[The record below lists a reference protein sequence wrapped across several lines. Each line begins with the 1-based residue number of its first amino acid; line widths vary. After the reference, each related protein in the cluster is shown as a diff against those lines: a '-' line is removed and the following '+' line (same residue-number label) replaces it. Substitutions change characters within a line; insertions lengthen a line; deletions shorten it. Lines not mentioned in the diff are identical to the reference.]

1 METQNWI
8 TISKINDSRGF
19 VEKIELTEGIK
30 AAYDFDGVICEDC
43 PKGIPND
50 KEKYIKFLRTAKPL
64 YLPHTS
70 QIPMIITGRHEQYRK
85 VTMDWLEEHGLSVDP
100 KKLIMRPFEKDD
112 NIWVEQVSLFKGGLY
127 KISNFN
133 LFIESSLAQSERIKD
148 ISKKPV
154 FCPSFGML
162 P

>member
-1 METQNWI
+1 
-8 TISKINDSRGF
+8 
-19 VEKIELTEGIK
+19 
-30 AAYDFDGVICEDC
+30 
-43 PKGIPND
+43 
-50 KEKYIKFLRTAKPL
+50 
-64 YLPHTS
+64 
-70 QIPMIITGRHEQYRK
+70 MIITGRHEQYRK